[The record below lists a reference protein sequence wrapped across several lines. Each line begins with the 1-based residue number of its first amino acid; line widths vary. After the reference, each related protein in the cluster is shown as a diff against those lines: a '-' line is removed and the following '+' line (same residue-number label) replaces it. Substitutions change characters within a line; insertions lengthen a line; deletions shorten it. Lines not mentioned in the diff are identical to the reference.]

1 MKNLKALFLLLIGA
15 IAMSLTSC
23 NTDDGYSAYT
33 PEQQKQIQ
41 SQMYGTYTGKL
52 KIQKPSADG
61 TNGNQCT
68 TILQVGTARL
78 ATLTVAKTR

>member
-33 PEQQKQIQ
+33 PEQQKRNNQQ
-41 SQMYGTYTGKL
+41 SEEYSSKGYGIFVSLLYFYRFVSFFISLYCDYIKY
-52 KIQKPSADG
+52 I
-61 TNGNQCT
+61 
-68 TILQVGTARL
+68 I
-78 ATLTVAKTR
+78 